1 MGLERVGY
9 GPAAALLLYVP
20 HLHSFIFAFYCDPV
34 TWLDTSPVGQ
44 QPAVHAGGVEE
55 VEAGESPHH
64 VPRQEVRQADHAV
77 GAGLLHTPALARGS
91 DSDHG

>member
-20 HLHSFIFAFYCDPV
+20 HLHSFIFAFYCDQFNENRNRYIFFGSSDS
-34 TWLDTSPVGQ
+34 TIPVGQ

-55 VEAGESPHH
+55 V
-64 VPRQEVRQADHAV
+64 
-77 GAGLLHTPALARGS
+77 
-91 DSDHG
+91 

>member
-9 GPAAALLLYVP
+9 GPAAALLLYVS

-34 TWLDTSPVGQ
+34 TWLDTLPVGQ

-55 VEAGESPHH
+55 V
-64 VPRQEVRQADHAV
+64 
-77 GAGLLHTPALARGS
+77 
-91 DSDHG
+91 